1 MLQSVEGMDQIVA
14 NLGLP
19 KRQEQ
24 SDSGRVES
32 DTYSMDRSVASHLP
46 TEYVDHSSVNLST
59 NPQQASS
66 SSDNPQLVAG
76 QNDSMSKMKKTMDR
90 LQKELAQQID
100 RKWEND
106 EKLAAAESSYEAQK
120 LQLRKAHEQ
129 DKKNLKT
136 QNSALKEETGC
147 YKERITALEKAESET
162 EERYKNIAS
171 EKDKLILL
179 VRQEEDKYKN
189 SQIEINNLKSKRKKV

>member
-1 MLQSVEGMDQIVA
+1 MRNIVDALSIIPGAKNQLSLECQQRKWFTVQADASEEDLVKLVLVRVKQKASELYTFITMLQSVEGMDQIVA

-76 QNDSMSKMKKTMDR
+76 QNDSED
-90 LQKELAQQID
+90 
-100 RKWEND
+100 
-106 EKLAAAESSYEAQK
+106 
-120 LQLRKAHEQ
+120 
-129 DKKNLKT
+129 
-136 QNSALKEETGC
+136 
-147 YKERITALEKAESET
+147 
-162 EERYKNIAS
+162 
-171 EKDKLILL
+171 
-179 VRQEEDKYKN
+179 EEDD
-189 SQIEINNLKSKRKKV
+189 R